1 VRWSGLKK
9 IRRVFGRRTR
19 QTEETCKSTRHL
31 AESAGMCAAC
41 RGDVSHPAELGQDLL
56 KALEPNFAFDEIRT
70 RHTPA
75 IHRETGRFCCGIS
88 RSGNSAE
95 RRTET
100 AETACRPSH
109 ASKKKGR
116 SDSIESDGLFLIRR
130 GQAVSHAADLTLTC
144 RPVSQAGRR
153 LSQFAAPVGGGADF
167 SRQRG
172 LGSQFQAS
180 LSLDRT
186 SKQCWCQLNAMS
198 TVWSGN
204 QPPGPRNDMEI
215 HW

>member
-1 VRWSGLKK
+1 
-9 IRRVFGRRTR
+9 
-19 QTEETCKSTRHL
+19 
-31 AESAGMCAAC
+31 MCAAC

-109 ASKKKGR
+109 ASKKK
-116 SDSIESDGLFLIRR
+116 
-130 GQAVSHAADLTLTC
+130 A
-144 RPVSQAGRR
+144 
-153 LSQFAAPVGGGADF
+153 
-167 SRQRG
+167 
-172 LGSQFQAS
+172 
-180 LSLDRT
+180 DRT
-186 SKQCWCQLNAMS
+186 QLNPTAS
-198 TVWSGN
+198 FSFAEVRQFLTPLTS
-204 QPPGPRNDMEI
+204 
-215 HW
+215 H